1 AFKKAGAGTLVM
13 SLWEASEKSATLFM
27 STFYSRLASN
37 GFDVHDAFAK
47 ARADVRQSFP
57 EPFYWAG
64 FILVD

>member
-1 AFKKAGAGTLVM
+1 GAGTLVM

-27 STFYSRLASN
+27 STFYSELAQN
-37 GFDVHDAFAK
+37 GFDSHNAFAK
-47 ARADVRQSFP
+47 ARSAVRERFP